1 MVIYQVMDQSIKVLQ
16 ELLRLALWGDEPRDL
31 KDLELSPRQWTLTM
45 NASLKQGVQGLVLD
59 SLERVGEPHPPRIS
73 LDQFRAMADAQ
84 KLVYRQH
91 LKLTDYLRV
100 RFENSDRPFTPIV
113 LKGLSLARLYEKPWL
128 RNLGDIDLYF
138 ASPECEKWATDCVE
152 SWGTPVGRGKCSESS
167 YVMGGVV
174 VEHHGLLVHPHT
186 IIRSQSRKLQEWI
199 ENEMKSPDSTR
210 SISLEGVEI
219 RVLRPDLDLLQLLS
233 HALKHCINEG
243 IGLRQL
249 CDIAMYLHANKDI
262 IDGGKT
268 LEVLRLFGLE
278 RWARLVFAF
287 LVQWLGL
294 AEGDLPYKVRNVQK
308 QNIATLLDEVA
319 KSGDLGFMDERVNG
333 RPKGWKGKAFT
344 ARRIFTKAWR
354 FLPYAPREIIA
365 WLPTL

>member
-1 MVIYQVMDQSIKVLQ
+1 I
-16 ELLRLALWGDEPRDL
+16 
-31 KDLELSPRQWTLTM
+31 
-45 NASLKQGVQGLVLD
+45 
-59 SLERVGEPHPPRIS
+59 
-73 LDQFRAMADAQ
+73 ADAQ
-84 KLVYRQH
+84 KQVYRQH

-100 RFENSDRPFTPIV
+100 RFENNDRPFTPIV

-138 ASPECEKWATDCVE
+138 ASPKCEKWATDCVE
-152 SWGTPVGRGKCSESS
+152 SWGTPVRRGKGSESS

-186 IIRSQSRKLQEWI
+186 IFRAQSRRLREWI
-199 ENEMKSPDSTR
+199 ENEMKKSGSTR
-210 SISLEGVEI
+210 SICLDGVEI